1 MERDRWQS
9 KSISYHRGV
18 NGSARKFAE
27 EMVASG
33 VVQAI
38 REKERDRMSDAFLE
52 QSLALL
58 EEIQASPEKLE
69 WCRRY
74 SVYDTDRG
82 QDELA
87 RSLYAFEEQ
96 AKANGLVIKNYHQVI
111 QQYRLDE
118 DDVINVPSS
127 WLKEQSYLTTL
138 ACISYHFRRDH
149 FSEGFLISESIASG
163 AMLRMLRHLKFRSFG
178 TGVATTLETLYGL
191 SCQGIPDVPGVYW
204 VLAPEGFPIH
214 FEAIAF
220 NPSAPPY
227 CVDVLMKKYAACK
240 DKRILYIGK
249 ASGKKG
255 LHQRLQQY
263 MKYGWNKAVNHKGGR
278 AIWQIQNAG
287 MLLLTYEPC
296 PDCVERE
303 RQLLRDYRAANGCYP
318 LANWRG

>member
-1 MERDRWQS
+1 MPDT
-9 KSISYHRGV
+9 
-18 NGSARKFAE
+18 
-27 EMVASG
+27 
-33 VVQAI
+33 
-38 REKERDRMSDAFLE
+38 FLE
-52 QSLALL
+52 RSLALL
-58 EEIQASPEKLE
+58 EEIETSPEKLE

-87 RSLYAFEEQ
+87 RSLYAFIDQ
-96 AKANGLVIKNYHQVI
+96 AYANGLVITNYHEVI

-118 DDVINVPSS
+118 DNIINVGPS
-127 WLKEQSYLTTL
+127 WLKELSYLPTL
-138 ACISYHFRRDH
+138 ACIAYHFRRDH
-149 FSEGFLISESIASG
+149 FSEGSLISESIGGG
-163 AMLRMLRHLKFRSFG
+163 AMLRMLRHLKSQSFG
-178 TGVATTLETLYGL
+178 TNAATTLETLYRS
-191 SCQGIPDVPGVYW
+191 SCQGIPDAPGVYW
-204 VLAPEGFPIH
+204 VLAPEGLPIQ
-214 FEAIAF
+214 FEPAAL
-220 NPSAPPY
+220 NRSAPLYP
-227 CVDVLMKKYAACK
+227 VDLLMQKYAACK

-255 LHQRLQQY
+255 LRQRLRQY

-303 RQLLRDYRAANGCYP
+303 HQLLRDYRAVNGCYP